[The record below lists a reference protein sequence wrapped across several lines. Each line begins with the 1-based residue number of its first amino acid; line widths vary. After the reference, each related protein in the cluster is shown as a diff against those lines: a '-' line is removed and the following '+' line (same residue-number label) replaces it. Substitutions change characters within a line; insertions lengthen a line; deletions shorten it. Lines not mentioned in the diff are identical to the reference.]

1 MKINKKRVLRAF
13 YSPATHLI
21 PLVYRRCRLVESYG
35 LPIKKPGEPSL
46 IPLPDI
52 YPVTHS
58 SPLWNSVVICHLD
71 LEKIVEI
78 ASQKYLGRAVTIE
91 WLKTFTCDW
100 ENDPIDVK
108 RFNNR
113 AIKFWGHLLHFE
125 KVLKEIEALK
135 KALLDEVVCGEVD
148 LAMMG
153 GNHAEFDGTK
163 VMIFHYP
170 K

>member
-1 MKINKKRVLRAF
+1 M
-13 YSPATHLI
+13 
-21 PLVYRRCRLVESYG
+21 YRRCKLVESYG
-35 LPIKKPGEPSL
+35 LPIIKPGEPDL

-58 SPLWNSVVICHLD
+58 SPLWNSVVLCHLD

-78 ASQKYLGRAVTIE
+78 ASQHRLGKVVTIE
-91 WLKTFTCDW
+91 WLKTFTCDY
-100 ENDPIDVK
+100 ENDPIDVI
-108 RFNNR
+108 RFNSQ
-113 AIKFWGHLLHFE
+113 AINFWGRLKHFE
-125 KVLKEIEALK
+125 KVLKEIENLK
-135 KALLDEVVCGEVD
+135 NMLLNEVVSGEVD

-153 GNHAEFDGTK
+153 GNYAEFDGTK